1 MAEKASRM
9 RRLSMFPVSGA
20 SRRLVSTANTPT
32 AVTVCPA
39 MPSVTARS
47 RAMGVS
53 RLTGMNSAAIRA
65 MTPINKEK
73 TADQRG
79 LPV

>member
-39 MPSVTARS
+39 MPSETARS

-53 RLTGMNSAAIRA
+53 RLMGMNSAEIRA
-65 MTPINKEK
+65 ITPMNKEK